1 MSKQNT
7 GSGSGRTDEVVASS
21 GSEEPLLQP
30 SLDLL
35 NPNTTPREIAAVLLS
50 LLPTGAKHD
59 AAAKKL
65 VKALPLLT
73 AELDARSNAM
83 AKVNESLGA
92 QHPIAFRFRATTL
105 TTSNNDDGCE
115 NDIANVDITCDD
127 DEMTVI
133 QMPEECFVKIMGFLN
148 GRDIVNVS
156 IVNKAWLYIS
166 RMPELWETLD
176 AFNGL
181 SNKSR
186 RMNQKTLLT
195 LLKRPQ
201 FSNLKSLTL
210 PFKVKLG
217 KTTIASIAKIC
228 PLLEIWNV
236 GYGRDAGRGK
246 DSDLVDAA
254 EKFPN
259 LISIRTN
266 MWDVTSYGIASVVKV
281 MGTKLLDLRIE
292 NDCICRHYLSN
303 GVLAVIAE
311 HCPNL
316 NHFAYRVGS
325 MFYKEELDWLT
336 GAGIRALVRGCRRLE
351 VLELEHALLI
361 EKDDFVEILNTIAQ
375 DPGSFALRK
384 IDLVGYSFTVSGHP
398 LAVVDE

>member
-1 MSKQNT
+1 MSKRKT
-7 GSGSGRTDEVVASS
+7 GSPNEAVASS
-21 GSEEPLLQP
+21 GSAEPLLQP

-35 NPNTTPREIAAVLLS
+35 NPNTTPREIVKVLLS
-50 LLPTGAKHD
+50 LLPQSGAKHD

-65 VKALPLLT
+65 LKAFSLLT
-73 AELDARSNAM
+73 TELDARSNAM

-92 QHPIAFRFRATTL
+92 HHPIAFQFRGTTF

-115 NDIANVDITCDD
+115 NGIGNVNICADD
-127 DEMTVI
+127 ATTVI
-133 QMPEECFVKIMGFLN
+133 QMPEECFVKVMGFLN

-166 RMPELWETLD
+166 RMPTLWETLD
-176 AFNGL
+176 ALNGL

-195 LLKRPQ
+195 LLGRPQ

-217 KTTIASIAKIC
+217 KTTIASIAKTC
-228 PLLEIWNV
+228 PLLEVWNV
-236 GYGRDAGRGK
+236 GYGRDAGRCK
-246 DSDLVDAA
+246 DGDLVDAA
-254 EKFPN
+254 EKFTN
-259 LISIRTN
+259 LTSIRTN
-266 MWDVTSYGIASVVKV
+266 MWDVTSFGIVSVAKV

-292 NDCICRHYLSN
+292 NDGICNHYLSN

-316 NHFAYRVGS
+316 NHFAYKLHS
-325 MFYKEELDWLT
+325 MFYKVDFDWLT

-351 VLELEHALLI
+351 VLELEHASRI
-361 EKDDFVEILNTIAQ
+361 EREDFESILNLLAQ

-384 IDLVGYSFTVSGHP
+384 IDLIGYSFTISDHP
-398 LAVVDE
+398 LAVVDDE